1 MFENYYHIVPD
12 TGDHSSIEFMLTL
25 CLTSLTAL
33 MAMMILGRRRVRG

>member
-1 MFENYYHIVPD
+1 MKQK
-12 TGDHSSIEFMLTL
+12 SIPFRLLVLAL